1 VACAAVAAPWTSEQ
15 PGVSIELV
23 LVPLALAALS
33 GWRASAEATDASTC
47 VVQTRLRDPEL
58 LAEALSAL
66 GAQVRRTDGVV
77 TGRLG
82 AVELSFSAR
91 DDGTVLAHV
100 AGAAAAQAERL
111 VLAVDQA
118 YAAAVQAALHA
129 RLLARAPGL
138 GLRLVE
144 ESVGEDDAIT
154 LVLETDRSWGRS

>member
-1 VACAAVAAPWTSEQ
+1 M
-15 PGVSIELV
+15 SIEIV

-33 GWRASAEATDASTC
+33 GWRASAEATDVGTC
-47 VVQTRLRDPEL
+47 VVQTRLRDPGL
-58 LAEALSAL
+58 LAEALRTL
-66 GAQVRRTDGVV
+66 GAQVSGSDGVV

-82 AVELSFSAR
+82 GVELSFSAR

-100 AGAAAAQAERL
+100 AGADAEQAERL
-111 VLAVDQA
+111 VLAVDEA

-144 ESVGEDDAIT
+144 QSVGEDDAIT
-154 LVLETDRSWGRS
+154 LVLETDRS